1 MTQKVKL
8 RSLIIGGAFT
18 LLFVVLVTRLY
29 WVQVVQ
35 GAELLSDA
43 KMMWATDKELRPVRG
58 AILDRNDKVLAEDS
72 PAYTLALNPKII
84 HDKHIENDIVQGL
97 AEILKTSDDPG
108 SMSAL
113 MDKIRTRLNQ
123 KKADGTYY
131 TQVEIRNEGWKI
143 DIEVADKIKAL
154 EKELQLK
161 LDTKKSLGILL
172 IPESKR
178 FYPSGGLAAHLLGY
192 TDKEGRPIMGLE
204 TQMDKYLKGQP
215 GWLSYEKD
223 RYGVELPHSQ
233 RKYQPAVN
241 GDNVRLTLDKNIQFY
256 IESALQKVYDKWKP
270 KSISA
275 IAVDPNTMEILG
287 LANLPSFNPNKYWEA
302 KNQSDFINHAVASQY
317 EPGSTFKLVTLAAAV
332 EEGIFKPNDKYQS
345 GSIAVPGRRLHD
357 HNTVGW
363 GTISYLDGLKRSS
376 NVAFVKLGYEQ
387 LGEEKL
393 RSYIDKFGFGV
404 KTGVDIAG
412 EVPGIVNMRY
422 PAEYATATY
431 GQGLTATAIQQT
443 AAYAAIAN
451 GGKLMW
457 PHLIKDI
464 YNPETGEIVQKFE
477 PKEIRRVVSES
488 TAKQVGEYLEQ
499 VVADQEIGT
508 GRKAFIEG
516 YRIAGKTGTANKV
529 IPGQKGYAEGKW
541 VISFAGYAP
550 LENPRILVTVIV
562 DEPDLGGNYHLG
574 GDVAAP
580 AFKEIVSQTLR
591 YMGIAPA
598 TSNPQAQTQTAP
610 QEKVTAVPDLTNQPL
625 NEAKKT
631 MEKYGIAVEG
641 VGTGPKVIAQSPAPG
656 TEIGSSQ
663 RIYVM
668 LQEEG
673 DVPVP
678 DMTGKSLRDAIGL
691 CSFLK
696 LNCQSEGE
704 GYVTGQTLEG
714 AGQDRVL
721 KLQLRPYGKTDES
734 GGAATDDSNAKQSKE
749 AEESKTNEESETTTA
764 NGN

>member
-1 MTQKVKL
+1 MTEKVKL

-84 HDKHIENDIVQGL
+84 HDKGIENEVVQGIS
-97 AEILKTSDDPG
+97 EILNISNDSG
-108 SMSAL
+108 AL
-113 MDKIRTRLNQ
+113 STLADKIRTRINQ
-123 KKADGTYY
+123 KRDDGSYY

-143 DIEVADKIKAL
+143 DAEVADKIKAL

-161 LDTKKSLGILL
+161 LNTKKSLGILL
-172 IPESKR
+172 LPESKR

-192 TDKEGRPIMGLE
+192 TDKEGKPIMGLE
-204 TQMDKYLKGQP
+204 TQLDSYLKGES

-233 RKYQPAVN
+233 SKYQPAVN

-256 IESALQKVYDKWKP
+256 IESAMQKVVDRWRP
-270 KSISA
+270 KSLTA

-287 LANLPSFNPNKYWEA
+287 LANMPSFNPNKYWEA
-302 KNQSDFINHAVASQY
+302 KRQSDFINHAVASQY

-332 EEGIFKPNDKYQS
+332 EEGIFNPNEKYQS

-357 HNTVGW
+357 HNISGW
-363 GTISYLDGLKRSS
+363 GQISYLEGLKRSS
-376 NVAFVKLGYEQ
+376 NVAFVKMGYEN
-387 LGEEKL
+387 LGQNKL
-393 RSYIDKFGFGV
+393 RSYIDKFGFGE

-412 EVPGIVNMRY
+412 EVGGIVNMRY
-422 PAEYATATY
+422 PAEFATATY
-431 GQGLTATAIQQT
+431 GQGLTVTAMQQT

-457 PHLIKDI
+457 PHLIKEI
-464 YNPETGEIVQKFE
+464 YNPETGESVKKFE

-499 VVADQEIGT
+499 VVADQSLGT
-508 GRKAFIEG
+508 GRKAYIEG

-529 IPGQKGYAEGKW
+529 VQGEKGYAEGKW

-550 LENPRILVTVIV
+550 LENPQILVTIIV

-591 YMGIAPA
+591 YMG
-598 TSNPQAQTQTAP
+598 TAP
-610 QEKVTAVPDLTNQPL
+610 NTADQQRVQAAEREMLTAVPDLTDLPL
-625 NEAKKT
+625 DQARRT
-631 MEKYGIAVEG
+631 MDKFGVTVEPIG
-641 VGTGPKVIAQSPAPG
+641 QGDKVIAQSLVAG
-656 TEIGSSQ
+656 TEIGTSQ
-663 RIYVM
+663 RIFILM
-668 LQEEG
+668 QEGG

-678 DMTGKSLRDAIGL
+678 VMTGKSLRDAVGL
-691 CSFLK
+691 CSFINLRC
-696 LNCQSEGE
+696 LAEGE
-704 GYVTGQTLEG
+704 GYVANQNLEG
-714 AGQDRVL
+714 AGEDRVL
-721 KLQLRPYGKTDES
+721 HLQLRPYGEKAES
-734 GGAATDDSNAKQSKE
+734 TEPKKSE
-749 AEESKTNEESETTTA
+749 AEESSDSEEDKEKEESPVSVP